1 MEEPDGAPVARPERT
16 TWQVSITVED
26 KEWLRRRAAEEG
38 VTMAG
43 LLHMMIR
50 SEREEQALQKEE
62 WSR

>member
-1 MEEPDGAPVARPERT
+1 MAKGSDEKAPRPDRT

-50 SEREEQALQKEE
+50 REQKRVEGAE
-62 WSR
+62 

>member
-1 MEEPDGAPVARPERT
+1 MEEPDGAPAVRPDRT

-50 SEREEQALQKEE
+50 RERGERALQKEE
-62 WSR
+62 RSR